1 MVGVV
6 ETDIAE
12 LKNFYELIKREYR
25 QEMNKHTTA
34 PTKDSWVRCQVSLG
48 AKWNIDGFNDDLNR
62 ELLDLPALFSN
73 QAEQVTP

>member
-34 PTKDSWVRCQVSLG
+34 PTKDSWVEMPGKFRC
-48 AKWNIDGFNDDLNR
+48 KMEHRWI
-62 ELLDLPALFSN
+62 
-73 QAEQVTP
+73 